1 MRLIPIFKI
10 SREHGRVVGR
20 LYDLGKNRCGIVSGN
35 VPPFTHFLGLAID
48 PGTGSLLTRHL
59 KTHSITV
66 DLIEEPPRSS
76 AFRQQLHHGVTDVL
90 TFQAAGFETFI
101 HFTYEIPHSD
111 EKTIWSA
118 TGDKTRNAIRNGEK
132 LYQITDT
139 FDPDGFIDFYRRNV
153 KSVRLTENVDLE
165 IAV

>member
-20 LYDLGKNRCGIVSGN
+20 LYDLGKNRCDIVSGN

-59 KTHSITV
+59 KTLSITV

-139 FDPDGFIDFYRRNV
+139 FDPDGFINFYRRNV